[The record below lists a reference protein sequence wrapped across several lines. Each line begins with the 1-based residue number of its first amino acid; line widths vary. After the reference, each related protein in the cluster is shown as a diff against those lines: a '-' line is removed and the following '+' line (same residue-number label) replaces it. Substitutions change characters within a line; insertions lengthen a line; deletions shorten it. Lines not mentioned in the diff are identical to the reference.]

1 MRSAGA
7 AFALLCLALP
17 PLTAQTADWGR
28 TTIGLSVGLRT
39 SSSLWVVPNQP
50 ILSSNLDHGVPY
62 PPDLFHLNRSI
73 RGSLSLA
80 AQATFYSSWRLGW
93 TVEVAYLGMQLH
105 DICTVAHDGGDAEL
119 ATACAFVGS
128 DQKFGQGVNPTTGY
142 HDAKGTNHSASA
154 TLLHAGVVVRPFEP
168 RALQPFVKLLVGLAE
183 TPKSTVHLESTYG
196 EHADTALAIV
206 IYQDYSWK
214 PARPVI
220 TAAAGLTS
228 APSHGLQLHFEVRES
243 FLTESIVTGPS
254 TAQNQVPP
262 NHSEFRGAL
271 NVLLGLELALK
282 HGRGKRY

>member
-7 AFALLCLALP
+7 ALALLCLASHP
-17 PLTAQTADWGR
+17 IAAQTADWGR
-28 TTIGLSVGLRT
+28 TTIGLSIGLRT
-39 SSSLWVVPNQP
+39 SSSLWEVPNQP
-50 ILSSNLDHGVPY
+50 ILSSNLNGGVPY
-62 PPDLFHLNRSI
+62 PSDLYHLNRGI

-105 DICTVAHDGGDAEL
+105 DICTVAHDGGDPEL

-128 DQKFGQGVNPTTGY
+128 DQKFGQGVNPQLGY

-154 TLLHAGVVVRPFEP
+154 TLLQGGVVLRPFEP
-168 RALQPFVKLLVGLAE
+168 KALQPFVKLLVGLAE
-183 TPKSTVHLESTYG
+183 TPKSTVYMETTYG
-196 EHADTALAIV
+196 AHADTALALD

-214 PARPVI
+214 TARPVV

-228 APSHGLQLHFEVRES
+228 APSHGLQMHFEVRES

-254 TAQNQVPP
+254 AAQVQVPP
-262 NHSEFRGAL
+262 NHSVIRGAL
-271 NVLLGLELALK
+271 SILAGLELALK